1 MPMTGQSRLRRSE
14 QGERSRVASPLG
26 LRIGLLVPTP
36 VDAGSGSDSKYEDGK
51 SVVAYVVDATVPA
64 DADAP
69 RVRLAVPCGAASNSK
84 PLAGYWSKVLDQP
97 A

>member
-1 MPMTGQSRLRRSE
+1 MTGQSHLRRSE
-14 QGERSRVASPLG
+14 QGERAHLASPLG
-26 LRIGLLVPTP
+26 LRIGLLAQTP
-36 VDAGSGSDSKYEDGK
+36 VDACSGSDSKYEDGK
-51 SVVAYVVDATVPA
+51 SVVAYVVHATVPA

-69 RVRLAVPCGAASNSK
+69 RVRLAVPCAAASNST